1 LTGKGYML
9 QAEGVELDE
18 ESAELFDKVLPGE
31 GDEFMAVKPWLG
43 AIKEPVPKPKVD
55 ASKPKAEYEIDW
67 VYGYR
72 SEEARMNLFFNDQGE
87 AVYPTAALGVIY
99 DFTGLKQK
107 YFGGGATSYGSGKTK
122 KEKAHTD
129 DVTALCVNSDRTKVA
144 TGQNGPKPLVFV
156 WNSSTAEFICQRRV
170 PKGGRLVSAIGFS
183 KDDKYLAACDMS
195 EKIIVHIFDLGP
207 KGPEGPIADVQI
219 GQKVMQISWNPNDPN
234 VFATVGKDH
243 MIMCTL
249 TPGAKATCSQESNHE
264 RR

>member
-1 LTGKGYML
+1 MSGKGAPE
-9 QAEGVELDE
+9 AEGVEHDE
-18 ESAELFDKVLPGE
+18 ETADLFDKVPPGE

-43 AIKEPVPKPKVD
+43 AIKEPVPKPKVE
-55 ASKPKAEYEIDW
+55 ASKPGVEYEIDW

-72 SEEARMNLFFNDQGE
+72 SEEARMNLFFNAEGA

-99 DFTGLKQK
+99 DFTGSKQK
-107 YFGGGATSYGSGKTK
+107 YFGGGATGYGSAKTSKDK
-122 KEKAHTD
+122 KEEKAHTD

-144 TGQNGPKPLVFV
+144 TGQNGPKPLIFV

-183 KDDKYLAACDMS
+183 KDDQHLAACDMS

-219 GQKVMQISWNPNDPN
+219 G
-234 VFATVGKDH
+234 
-243 MIMCTL
+243 
-249 TPGAKATCSQESNHE
+249 
-264 RR
+264 